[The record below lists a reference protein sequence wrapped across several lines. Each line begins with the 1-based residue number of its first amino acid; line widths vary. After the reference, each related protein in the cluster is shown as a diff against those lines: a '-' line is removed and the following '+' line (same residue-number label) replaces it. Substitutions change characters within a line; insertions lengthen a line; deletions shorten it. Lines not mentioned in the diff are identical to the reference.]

1 MKRAIITRI
10 IVWIATIAV
19 VAAGGFA
26 AVKVIENINN
36 QQQQEESISYEL
48 NTDNFEGI
56 VAYGDTI
63 DLSLIKITKTEN
75 GVTTEIPV
83 DPSMVTTHVDTTRV
97 GVTTL
102 KVNYAGKTFSVPIT
116 VKYKIQ
122 FTVGDQVLDTVYTL
136 TASDL
141 EKIEAPEKDGYV
153 FTGWSTDIPEILYEN
168 MNLTAN
174 YEAII
179 PALSAVD
186 ATYGDLLADITLP
199 ANAAGAWQLENAEGT
214 VGNAGK
220 KTFDV
225 KFVEN
230 GTNAI
235 LETAKLTVN
244 VAKREVAINVFAD
257 FTYNGQRQEPTY
269 TIDVEGLTVYSWLDD
284 DKNYTDAGEYTYH
297 FEIDDA
303 NYFGEAK
310 GTFEI
315 KKAVVT
321 VKIEDRSIFTNE
333 AIPKM
338 NYEFVGL
345 DGMSKELLAELI
357 GLTIVYPESATL
369 GEHKVGAVASNPSVI
384 LEVEEGT
391 LKVIQA
397 TLEGIGEPKT
407 PDGKAWTA
415 TYEDLLGDVEFAVH
429 PNGKWVWAT
438 PDVEVGNVGK
448 HTYLAIFYPSNPAF
462 DTIECNVEITVIP
475 RSMVIEIVGDT
486 TVDYDGT
493 AHKIPFV
500 VKDTDG
506 NIRSDVVV
514 LGNTANTNAGK
525 YTVVLSFENENY
537 TVFVDKETNS
547 KTKEVI
553 LTINKIDPETDFSKV
568 IDVTWYEGLTLS
580 ALANQLSA
588 NYTWDKPNTVIS
600 SVGVQSFA
608 VTYTPEDLVNYNKVT
623 REITVDVAR
632 ATAAINGVKE
642 SYSSVYNGQAFQF
655 GQILPSHSEA
665 TLVFEYKNEKGEIS
679 ASAINAGTYTVTI
692 TLPESAHYNEVKATT
707 TVTIERAEVKMA
719 DSYKSATLEYGS
731 SVSAIR
737 LPESP
742 YGKWSIQETEL
753 GNAGS
758 KTFTAVFTF
767 GEEYKNNYFA
777 EDVTISVTVTK
788 KKINPPQ
795 LSQTE
800 FSYQEGINQAPT
812 AGDLIGYKAEFPTV
826 AENVGDYYVTITL
839 DTLNYE
845 WRTAKEDTYTL
856 KYTIKPIANTEAVT
870 QLPAVYGDVILDKIQ
885 LPAGIQG
892 TWSLKNANGSV
903 VGNNDTFGSATE
915 HKFVAVFAPDATGN
929 YIARTVDVTVA
940 VAKKAVVITV
950 NGSDIQKDY
959 DGVAVTPPTA
969 SADNGANVIV
979 LINGKAPAEVEIKNV
994 NTYTVTYSYA
1004 GDANHLAAEQK
1015 TVVITI
1021 NKATLEFNNDL
1032 AIRDENN
1039 VVVNEWAFNG
1049 QNATM
1054 PTVSLKTGFGKEFIT
1069 NQEIYLEYLYSVDGQ
1084 VWPDENDPANWTR
1097 WEDGALVSTFDARSA
1112 SAPQKAGFYRV
1123 RARISTNANYKDAEL
1138 VISEEFAFT
1147 IKKAE
1152 VSINVGDFATQKDYD
1167 GVAINIPKPVASN
1180 GADVT
1185 LTLKDKNGA
1194 IISKLVNAGTSVIN
1208 AGEYT
1213 LEYSVSESENYL
1225 SANKEIKIVIEKA
1238 TVTIS
1243 KPVIN
1248 DAGWSYGGAVRV
1260 PASVTFNQDFA
1271 TRYNGEIE
1279 FKYYADAEC
1288 TIPVSAPTTATG
1300 AGTYYVRAEFVGNAD
1315 HNLEAA
1321 NSEAT
1326 AFTIQRAVIVPSIA
1340 NKVYNGTYQVSG
1352 LVDNRFTVEEVNNGE
1367 GTPEGGKNVGTY
1379 TVTLKLTPDAAKN
1392 FAWNSADNANV
1403 STTATYEI
1411 TPGRN
1416 ALNITSFTERWSFDK
1431 NAEIPAFNATATY
1444 GGVNIKYRLP
1454 NGTEVD
1460 TRPTNAATYTAIF
1473 TTTDANCPII
1483 VVEREFTIDP
1493 AEAVFVGA
1501 ANQIVTYNGT
1511 AYTLPTVTTL
1521 GNGALTFVVKKGDA
1535 TVGDKIIKD
1544 YGTYTV
1550 IYTVEATQ
1558 NYKAGTKSITVK
1570 VETATISQI
1579 LAPTVDQNWTY
1590 DPDPANKIATPT
1602 FVFDQGQEFVTDY
1615 YFEYIRYN
1623 EATDTWADTWT
1634 RWDTAVPTEAG
1645 QYRVRARINNNN
1657 NYAEAGNVT
1666 YDVTEFTI
1674 KQADAEITL
1683 KEGTTATF
1691 TDVYRIDG
1699 SYSIAE
1705 IFANVVPSHNESE
1718 LQFTCNG
1725 VKFEGAQNATTYT
1738 VIITLPASQ
1747 NYKAAAP
1754 VEFTVTITPYK
1765 VVMADTYKEQTLT
1778 FGASISDIKLPE
1790 SPYGEWS
1797 IVQTEIDR
1805 AGMGQSFTAIFT
1817 AFANYQGNV
1826 EADDVTITLNV
1837 KQAPVKVDPVAD
1849 KIYNEGKIDSGIVDT
1864 DNNQF
1869 NIYEDLGGTDINP
1882 EGEFYRVIL
1891 ELVDPD
1897 NYDWDITGMNA
1908 ERVDIS
1914 GDKEEFLTI
1923 YYRIVSTGNEF
1934 VTAPTVSKVWT
1945 YNNTDG
1951 LKPEALK
1958 ETCGAEAM
1966 YGDYVIDYLYPD
1978 GKYYTTAPTEAG
1990 KYTVRFTTADPNCS
2004 NVDVEIEI
2012 TINPIVLTPEVV
2024 GDIVTKYYN
2033 GSKVPTPT
2041 LSGVDGYADIFTVV
2055 DNGTQNAGEQFLA
2068 LTIKDKYKNN
2078 YKWNSIE
2085 NNEVTLNV
2093 KYAQINKAQINL
2105 SVFTVGNWNYGQ
2117 YDSATHKP
2125 NVEFINV
2132 NGVAGNVIYR
2142 VEYGATWTE
2151 WSDSVNNLVVN
2162 SYNVRVVI
2170 PENGNYE
2177 YVGTEEALQKTF
2189 TVSRAAASIT
2199 GVTAGTTFETT
2210 YNGEDQKVADILGNC
2225 SVVPGAS
2232 HTEATPQYSI
2242 QTVNGADTYTVTITL
2257 AQTANYEA
2265 AESIVV
2271 YIKVN
2276 PKLYVPSEHGETAVN
2291 QTQGAEYT
2299 NNILGTVQLPYTEAQ
2314 KGDVGYWVLKDA
2326 EGNAIAAD
2334 ATFTA
2339 LGAHTFKAV
2348 FVGNGNYHAPD
2359 VTITVNVGKKTINV
2373 PVLSQTEFT
2382 YQKGT
2387 NHVPTAGDLIG
2398 YAATFP
2404 ETAEDAADYY
2414 VTIKL
2419 NTEFYQWK
2427 TAAADEFTLKYTI
2440 NPEENKWTEG
2450 PSIEGSW
2457 EYKSEGDHTGKATAL
2472 SGGVT
2477 VEYKVLGASDETYTT
2492 TLPTVPG
2499 DYVARFTANAN
2510 SNYTTL
2516 ASVTKEFTINPKKIN
2531 APTMVEDWSKPYS
2544 GAEIKYD
2551 GLTDSAD
2558 KAFYTV
2564 TYPAT
2569 SIVAKTYTVKV
2580 ALNNAA
2586 ENEANETT
2594 GVVYFVWNETNGTAA
2609 DKSVTYTIS
2618 PAEITVK
2625 VFTVPGGGWT
2635 YGEYTSS
2642 NKPTVEFNKDFST
2655 DVAYELQYSVD
2666 GQSGWTTWSD
2676 AVADLGAKDYYVRIV
2691 ITPSQNYT
2699 YVGTQEDL
2707 QKTFTVSRAAASIT
2721 GVAEDDKFETTFNTS
2736 AQKVEDI
2743 IGALPYGITL
2753 GASHSEAAVFEF
2765 AWLIQQGEE
2774 FVTPDPNAIQNA
2786 GYYKVTVTLKA
2797 TNNYESASTVIYITV
2812 NPKLYVPTEHG
2823 STNVVTNK
2831 TAEYSDNILNIV
2843 ALPVPNGIGKW
2854 VLKDMEGKEIAED
2867 AAFTV
2872 LGNHTFKAVFVS
2884 DTTNYY
2890 ADEVT
2895 VTVTVNKKQI
2905 TAPTGL
2911 SQVENSYTGS
2921 KIEPGVV
2928 GGSGVGYE
2936 VQYPAEA
2943 TNASN
2948 DFYYVTIVLNTTY
2961 YEWDASEST
2970 IKFGYK
2976 INPSVNKWETEPSIE
2991 KDWEYD
2997 PNGDHAGKATS
3008 TFGAT
3013 IMYKVQGADDATYTT
3028 VLPVVPGNYT
3038 VRFTLN
3044 SGENYAPA
3052 GEDVTPVVYN
3062 FTITAKTVL
3071 APGLETDLST
3081 DYTGDPIPYWG
3092 LNDSEHKDF
3101 YTVVYPANPVNADTY
3116 IVTVSLNNAAENEA
3130 NGTTGVV
3137 YYVWNGAT
3145 GTLEEQSAPKSVDYK
3160 INKTTV
3166 SMNALPTLAGW
3177 QYAQTPN
3184 VPFLNLG
3191 GFEDDCTVTYKYY
3204 YDEDCTQEITD
3215 LTTLNAGTY
3224 YVKLV
3229 GVTTENVNLEI
3240 PELSDVLVKAI
3251 PFTISPADVNFKV
3264 EGISSTSN
3272 GWMYQNTFVANN
3284 YTWTAY
3290 YTDFNGVEH
3299 TVGGKFEF
3307 GAITFN
3313 ADAAASIKVKFTLAE
3328 NENADNFDISKEFV
3342 DFTLPVKFATV
3353 AKLVPKNGKFAN
3365 ATPYGSIETALEN
3378 ASDGATVWVV
3388 PFSVLPDY
3396 NELGDIHIRSDVTI
3410 LQGVTLLLPYG
3421 ATESDKNTYSD
3432 NVPTYKLHGYYSGCK
3447 SSSHGVSTDII
3458 NDDDFCTK
3466 HCVVKVIVA
3475 NDVTIINKGTLE
3487 ISGELSGGGAGDA
3500 YSGYTAGAHARLIL
3514 GAGAKIENYN
3524 VIRAA
3529 GYIRELTKDNQS
3541 QVIVYG
3547 DATLYQP
3554 YVMMDYIDGS
3564 YMAGPYKTLET
3575 NEPVNP
3581 FNRFMLMNVSP
3592 KVEIKYGAK
3601 VITWVALYTGFTDN
3615 NNETKVTFIGP
3626 GGVVELFEGAYMT
3639 AKFDPDSLV
3648 TNLDIYGGAKSN
3660 ALQLTVNIIVSDLD
3674 VTTEKCWFPLTYLY
3688 DVTLHSGNYV
3698 IGQNFKLMPGAKLTV
3713 ESDATLNVTAKLI
3726 VYDQDA
3732 ISSPNQDEGIFK
3744 DGRPVG
3750 ASYLYPQTLKTGEA
3764 IGPAVFTINGTATI
3778 AVFGGKVNSTNPG
3791 AIITINT
3798 AASLYAQE
3806 IKAYTTGDCS
3816 DIIPLIGAAAPSQ
3829 DVTDRYTITK
3839 NATLVNADQTTVF
3852 PTAPAR
3858 YTYVDGIWRAPMI
3871 TFDSDGGNET
3881 FDSIT
3886 ITPTMSNYPE
3896 LPANP
3901 TKDGFVFVGWS
3912 YNGALVAKGDALQS
3926 IGDNHLEAVWAEA
3939 SEIVKITYNDGTT
3952 EKSVN
3957 VADGKY
3963 PSVADPQKE
3972 GYKFEYWTYNG
3983 QKVTAGEALKL
3994 NESHTLEAKWTV
4006 LSYTITVTTNN
4017 ATVKVNGAQV
4027 NNNGTVTI
4035 AFGTQVTV
4043 EVSYSQNSERS
4054 TTITGKSTQKT
4065 YSSPFTMPAEDVTI
4079 NATSSG
4085 GCFTPDTLIT
4095 LADGSQKRIED
4106 VTYDDMLLVWN
4117 FNIGAY
4123 VTKPA
4128 STLINMGEGYFEKI
4142 TLSFSDG
4149 TTINVLDVH
4158 GFFNLDENKYVFIDA
4173 TNVAEYVGHRFLKV
4187 ALDGNTEVT
4196 LEDYSVSMEY
4206 TTAYSILSAEHYNVI
4221 AEGILTVTPFPGIDN
4236 EAFYG
4241 CWIFEDDMTYDE
4253 EEMQKLIDKH
4263 GLYTYEELA
4272 AYGITYEQFININ
4285 LAYLKVIVGE
4295 GGITLEEAL
4304 TIMAAFMP

>member
-19 VAAGGFA
+19 VTAGGFA

-48 NTDNFEGI
+48 NTESFEGI

-83 DPSMVTTHVDTTRV
+83 DASMVTTHVDTTRV

-102 KVNYAGKTFSVPIT
+102 KINYAGKTFPVPVT

-141 EKIEAPEKDGYV
+141 EKIEAPQKEGYT
-153 FTGWSTDIPEILYEN
+153 FTGWSTEIPDVLYEN
-168 MNLTAN
+168 MNLTAK

-179 PALSAVD
+179 PELSAVD
-186 ATYGDLLADITLP
+186 ATYGDQLADIVLP
-199 ANAAGAWQLENAEGT
+199 ANAAGAWQFDNAEGT

-225 KFVEN
+225 SFIEKE
-230 GTNAI
+230 TNAV
-235 LETAKLTVN
+235 LKTAKLTVN
-244 VAKREVAINVFAD
+244 VAKREVEINVFAD

-269 TIDVEGLTVYSWLDD
+269 QINVEGLKVYTWLDD
-284 DKNYTDAGEYTYH
+284 EKNYTDAGEYTYH
-297 FEIDDA
+297 FEINDP
-303 NYFGEAK
+303 NYAGEAK
-310 GTFEI
+310 GTYEI
-315 KKAVVT
+315 KKAVVA
-321 VKIEDRSIFTNE
+321 VKIKDASIFTNE

-338 NYEFVGL
+338 DYEFVGL
-345 DGMSKELLAELI
+345 EGMNKEQLAELI
-357 GLTIVYPESATL
+357 GLTIVYPESVVL

-384 LEVEEGT
+384 LQVQEGT

-407 PDGKAWTA
+407 PDGKPWKA
-415 TYEDLLGDVEFAVH
+415 TYEDLLGDVEFAAH

-438 PDVEVGNVGK
+438 PDVQVGTVGK
-448 HTYLAIFYPSNPAF
+448 HTFLAIFYPSNPAF
-462 DTIECNVEITVIP
+462 EAIECNVEITVVQK
-475 RSMVIEIVGDT
+475 SMVIEIVGDT

-500 VKDTDG
+500 VKDTAG
-506 NIRSDVVV
+506 NIRNDLVV

-525 YTVVLSFENENY
+525 YSITLSFEDENY
-537 TVFVDKETNS
+537 IILVDQENTS

-553 LTINKIDPETDFSKV
+553 FTINKINPETDFSKE
-568 IDVTWYEGLTLS
+568 IDVVWYEGLTLS
-580 ALANQLSA
+580 ALANQLPSA
-588 NYTWDKPNTVIS
+588 NYAWDKPNTVIS
-600 SVGVQSFA
+600 SVGVQTFT
-608 VTYTPEDLVNYNKVT
+608 VTYTPEDLVNYNKVVG
-623 REITVDVAR
+623 EITVDVAR
-632 ATAAINGVKE
+632 STASINGVKE
-642 SYSSVYNGQAFQF
+642 SYSTVYNGNAFQF
-655 GQILPSHSEA
+655 GQILPSHSEE
-665 TLVFEYKNEKGEIS
+665 TLVFEYKNENGEILT
-679 ASAINAGTYTVTI
+679 SAINAGTYTVTI
-692 TLPESAHYNEVKATT
+692 TLPQSAHYNEVKATT
-707 TVTIERAEVKMA
+707 TVTIARAEVKMA

-731 SVSAIR
+731 SVSDIR

-788 KKINPPQ
+788 KKINPPT

-800 FSYQEGINQAPT
+800 FSYQEGTKQVPT
-812 AGDLIGYKAEFPTV
+812 AGDLIGYRAEFPTV

-839 DTLNYE
+839 DTLNHE

-892 TWSLKNANGSV
+892 TWELKTATGSV
-903 VGNNDTFGSATE
+903 VSNNDTFGSATE
-915 HKFVAVFAPDATGN
+915 HKFVAVFTPDATGN
-929 YIARTVDVTVA
+929 YIARTVDITTA
-940 VAKKAVVITV
+940 VAKKAVEITV
-950 NGSDIQKDY
+950 NGSNVQKDY
-959 DGVAVTPPTA
+959 DGIVINPPAAT
-969 SADNGANVIV
+969 ADNGANVIV
-979 LINGKAPAEVEIKNV
+979 LVNGKSPAEVEIKNA
-994 NTYTVTYSYA
+994 NTYTITYNYA

-1021 NKATLEFNNDL
+1021 NKATLAFDNDL

-1039 VVVNEWAFNG
+1039 VVVNEWEFNG

-1054 PTVSLKTGFGKEFIT
+1054 PTVSLMTGFGKEFI
-1069 NQEIYLEYLYSVDGQ
+1069 NNEDIYLEYMYSVDGQ
-1084 VWPDENDPANWTR
+1084 EWPDENDPANWIR
-1097 WEDGALVSTFDARSA
+1097 WEKGAQISTFDVRNA
-1112 SAPQKAGFYRV
+1112 SAPNKAGFYRV
-1123 RARISTNANYKDAEL
+1123 RARISSNANYKDAEL

-1152 VSINVGDFATQKDYD
+1152 VSINVGEFATQKDYD
-1167 GVAINIPKPVASN
+1167 GVAINVPKPVASN

-1185 LTLKDKNGA
+1185 LVLTNKNGEV
-1194 IISKLVNAGTSVIN
+1194 ISSLVNAGTSVLN

-1213 LEYSVSESENYL
+1213 LVYSVSESANYL
-1225 SANKEIKIVIEKA
+1225 AATKEIKIIIDKA

-1243 KPVIN
+1243 KPDIN
-1248 DAGWSYGGAVRV
+1248 DAGWSYGGAVRL

-1271 TRYNGEIE
+1271 TRYNSEIE

-1300 AGTYYVRAEFVGNAD
+1300 AGTYYVRAEFVGNDA
-1315 HNLEAA
+1315 HNLKSA

-1326 AFTIQRAVIVPSIA
+1326 AFTIQKAVIVPSIS

-1352 LVDNRFTVEEVNNGE
+1352 LVDDRFTVAEVDNGE
-1367 GTPEGGKNVGTY
+1367 GAPKGGKNVGTY
-1379 TVTLKLTPDAAKN
+1379 TVTLTLTAEAAKN
-1392 FAWNSADNANV
+1392 FAWNSADNENL

-1411 TPGRN
+1411 TLGTN

-1431 NAEIPAFNATATY
+1431 NAEIPAFAATATY

-1473 TTTDANCPII
+1473 TTTDANCPIV

-1501 ANQIVTYNGT
+1501 ANQTVTYNGN

-1602 FVFDQGQEFVTDY
+1602 FVFGQGQEFVTDY

-1623 EATDTWADTWT
+1623 AATDTWADTWT

-1657 NYAEAGNVT
+1657 NYAEADNVT
-1666 YDVTEFTI
+1666 YGVTEFTI

-1691 TDVYRIDG
+1691 TGVYRIDG

-1725 VKFEGAQNATTYT
+1725 VKFEGAEDATTYT

-1747 NYKAAAP
+1747 NYKAAAS

-1765 VVMADTYKEQTLT
+1765 VVMADTYKTQTLT
-1778 FGASISDIKLPE
+1778 FGASISDINLPT

-1817 AFANYQGNV
+1817 ASANYQGNV

-1837 KQAPVKVDPVAD
+1837 DQAPVKVDPVGD
-1849 KIYNEGKIDSGIVDT
+1849 KVYNEGHIDSGIIDT
-1864 DNNQF
+1864 DDNQF
-1869 NIYEDLGGTDINP
+1869 NIEEDLGGTDINP
-1882 EGEFYRVIL
+1882 IGEYYRVIL
-1891 ELVDPD
+1891 KLVDPD
-1897 NYDWDITGMNA
+1897 NHAWDTSKLSA
-1908 ERVDIS
+1908 DRFEIS
-1914 GDKEEFLTI
+1914 GTKNEFLTI
-1923 YYRIVSTGNEF
+1923 YYRIAGTENEF
-1934 VTAPTVSKVWT
+1934 VKDPADYISKVWT
-1945 YNNTDG
+1945 YDNTDG

-1958 ETCGAEAM
+1958 DACGDIVK
-1966 YGDYVIDYLYPD
+1966 YGDYEIDYLYPD

-1990 KYTVRFTTADPNCS
+1990 KYTVRFTTTDTNCS
-2004 NVDVEIEI
+2004 IKHTEVEI

-2024 GDIVTKYYN
+2024 GGVVTKYYN
-2033 GSKVPTPT
+2033 GSKVVTPT

-2068 LTIKDKYKNN
+2068 LTIKNEHKNN
-2078 YKWNSIE
+2078 YKWNSID

-2093 KYAQINKAQINL
+2093 KYAQINKAQID
-2105 SVFTVGNWNYGQ
+2105 VFQFTVGSWNYRQ
-2117 YDSATHKP
+2117 YNSASHKP
-2125 NVEFINV
+2125 NVEFTNV
-2132 NGVAGNVIYR
+2132 NGDAGNVIYR
-2142 VEYGATWTE
+2142 VEYQGATWTE

-2162 SYNVRVVI
+2162 SYNVKLVI

-2210 YNGEDQKVADILGNC
+2210 YNGEDQKVADILGNY

-2242 QTVNGADTYTVTITL
+2242 QTVNGATTYTVTISL
-2257 AQTANYEA
+2257 AKTDNYEA

-2276 PKLYVPSEHGETAVN
+2276 TKLYVPSEHGETAVN
-2291 QTQGAEYT
+2291 QTQKAEYT
-2299 NNILGTVQLPYTEAQ
+2299 DNILDKVQLPYTEAQ

-2326 EGNAIAAD
+2326 EGNAIAENAIFD
-2334 ATFTA
+2334 A
-2339 LGAHTFKAV
+2339 LGAYTFKAV

-2382 YQKGT
+2382 YQKGKNQT
-2387 NHVPTAGDLIG
+2387 PGAGNLIG
-2398 YAATFP
+2398 YTATFP
-2404 ETAEDAADYY
+2404 ATSEDARDYY

-2419 NTEFYQWK
+2419 NTTLYQWG
-2427 TAAADEFTLKYTI
+2427 TAAADEFTLPYTI
-2440 NPEENKWTEG
+2440 NPAENKWTEG

-2457 EYKSEGDHTGKATAL
+2457 EYKSEGDHAGKATAL

-2477 VEYKVLGASDETYTT
+2477 VEYKKQGASDETYTT

-2499 DYVARFTANAN
+2499 NYVARFTANAN
-2510 SNYTTL
+2510 SNYITL
-2516 ASVTKEFTINPKKIN
+2516 PSETKEFTINPKKIA
-2531 APTMVEDWSKPYS
+2531 APTLNPQDPKPYT
-2544 GAEIKYD
+2544 GGEISYE
-2551 GLTDSAD
+2551 GLVDSAD
-2558 KAFYTV
+2558 KDYYTV

-2580 ALNNAA
+2580 SLKNAEENTKNN
-2586 ENEANETT
+2586 TT
-2594 GVVYFVWNETNGTAA
+2594 DIVYFVWNETNGTAA
-2609 DKSVTYTIS
+2609 DKSVEYTIS

-2625 VFTVPGGGWT
+2625 DFTVPGGGWT

-2642 NKPTVEFNKDFST
+2642 NMPTVEFNKDFST
-2655 DVAYELQYSVD
+2655 DVAYELQYSID

-2676 AVADLGAKDYYVRIV
+2676 AVGALGAREGNAYYVRIV
-2691 ITPSQNYT
+2691 ITSSQNYT
-2699 YVGTQEDL
+2699 YVGTQAEL
-2707 QKTFTVSRAAASIT
+2707 EARFTVSKAAASIT
-2721 GVAEDDKFETTFNTS
+2721 GVNEGDKFETTYNTS

-2743 IGALPYGITL
+2743 LAASGITL
-2753 GASHSEAAVFEF
+2753 GASYTETAAFEF

-2797 TNNYESASTVIYITV
+2797 TNNFQSASTVIYITV

-2843 ALPVPNGIGKW
+2843 GLPAPNNIGKW
-2854 VLKDMEGKEIAED
+2854 VLKDTEGNEIAED

-2872 LGNHTFKAVFVS
+2872 LGENTFKAVFVS
-2884 DTTNYY
+2884 ETTNYY

-2911 SQVENSYTGS
+2911 SQTEFSYTGS
-2921 KIEPGVV
+2921 AIKPSVV

-2936 VQYPAEA
+2936 IQYPGA
-2943 TNASN
+2943 TDASGE
-2948 DFYYVTIVLNTTY
+2948 FYYVTINLNTTY

-2970 IKFGYK
+2970 IKFGFK
-2976 INPSVNKWETEPSIE
+2976 INPATNAWVEGKEPSIE
-2991 KDWEYD
+2991 TSWEYD
-2997 PNGDHAGKATS
+2997 PNGDHAGKADS

-3013 IMYKVQGADDATYTT
+3013 VMYKVQGADDATYTT
-3028 VLPVVPGNYT
+3028 ALPVVPGNYT

-3044 SGENYAPA
+3044 SGANYAPA

-3062 FTITAKTVL
+3062 FTITAKKIL
-3071 APGLETDLST
+3071 APGLETGLNK
-3081 DYTGDPIPYWG
+3081 DYTGEPIPYWG
-3092 LNDSEHKDF
+3092 LVDSTDKDY
-3101 YTVVYPANPVNADTY
+3101 YTVTYPATPIVAKTY
-3116 IVTVSLNNAAENEA
+3116 TVTVSLNNAAENEA
-3130 NGTTGVV
+3130 RETTGIVYFVWNETNGT
-3137 YYVWNGAT
+3137 
-3145 GTLEEQSAPKSVDYK
+3145 SADKSVTYT

-3166 SMNALPTLAGW
+3166 SMNALPTLQGW
-3177 QYAQTPN
+3177 QYAQKPN

-3204 YDEDCTQEITD
+3204 TNKNCTEEITD

-3224 YVKLV
+3224 YVKV
-3229 GVTTENVNLEI
+3229 VSVTTENVNLEI
-3240 PELSDVLVKAI
+3240 PELSDGLGSE
-3251 PFTISPADVNFKV
+3251 FTISPADVNFKV

-3272 GWMYQNTFVANN
+3272 GWMYQNMFVAKN

-3290 YTDFNGVEH
+3290 YTDGKGVDH
-3299 TVGGKFEF
+3299 AIGGTFDF
-3307 GAITFN
+3307 GDITFVAN
-3313 ADAAASIKVKFTLAE
+3313 GNSTIKVKFTLAA
-3328 NENADNFDISKEFV
+3328 NEVATNFNFKAEEDV
-3342 DFTLPVKFATV
+3342 TLPVKFATV
-3353 AKLVPKNGKFAN
+3353 ANINNTTA
-3365 ATPYGSIETALEN
+3365 YGSIETALEN
-3378 ASDGATVWVV
+3378 ASSGDTVWVV
-3388 PFSVLPDY
+3388 PFSTLPDY
-3396 NELGDIHIRSDVTI
+3396 NELGDIYIRSNVTI

-3421 ATESDKNTYSD
+3421 TTDDIGGRNTW
-3432 NVPTYKLHGYYSGCK
+3432 NKETGYIDY
-3447 SSSHGVSTDII
+3447 
-3458 NDDDFCTK
+3458 
-3466 HCVVKVIVA
+3466 
-3475 NDVTIINKGTLE
+3475 
-3487 ISGELSGGGAGDA
+3487 ELSGGSQIAERVPDQLCIVKVVLDKYTKITINSGGVLELSGQLSGGGGGQI
-3500 YSGYTAGAHARLIL
+3500 YSGHTAGKHSQLWL
-3514 GAGAKIENYN
+3514 DEGAIIDNYG
-3524 VIRAA
+3524 IIYAA
-3529 GYIRELTKDNQS
+3529 GFIRELHPEETVEAKLS
-3541 QVIVYG
+3541 KVIINRG
-3547 DATLYQP
+3547 AMLEQP
-3554 YVMMDYIDGS
+3554 YVVCDFAGGTGS
-3564 YMAGPYKTLET
+3564 ASIFTLMET
-3575 NEPVNP
+3575 NTPITP
-3581 FNRFMLMNVSP
+3581 FNRFVVMNVAP
-3592 KVEIKYGAK
+3592 TLQINDGGTMRVWA
-3601 VITWVALYTGFTDN
+3601 ALNAEEKN
-3615 NNETKVTFIGP
+3615 NVTEVDFIGP
-3626 GGVVELFEGAYMT
+3626 EGSNAVIELLSGSYMIARYDASYTRT
-3639 AKFDPDSLV
+3639 ANYGEDGSISSYTYTAPETCKLHFF
-3648 TNLDIYGGAKSN
+3648 GGAKTN
-3660 ALQLTVNIIVSDLD
+3660 AMVLD
-3674 VTTEKCWFPLTYLY
+3674 VPSVGEISTKTCPFSISYHY
-3688 DVTLHSGNYV
+3688 DVTLDVNANK
-3698 IGQNFKLMPGAKLTV
+3698 GQTTATYTLGQDFKMMPGAKLTV
-3713 ESDATLNVTAKLI
+3713 NKGAILDIKSLI
-3726 VYDQDA
+3726 VYEDDYVDQKIIMSAKEDLAQEICRYPDGKGNA
-3732 ISSPNQDEGIFK
+3732 ILTVHG
-3744 DGRPVG
+3744 
-3750 ASYLYPQTLKTGEA
+3750 TLLCDT
-3764 IGPAVFTINGTATI
+3764 
-3778 AVFGGKVNSTNPG
+3778 FGGKVHSNTEGAVVEITNKN
-3791 AIITINT
+3791 ANT
-3798 AASLYAQE
+3798 TYEVKKTHGLVHWPVYECEALSY
-3806 IKAYTTGDCS
+3806 
-3816 DIIPLIGAAAPSQ
+3816 
-3829 DVTDRYTITK
+3829 TK
-3839 NATLVNADQTTVF
+3839 NAELINNNGSIVSK
-3852 PTAPAR
+3852 PTPGVK
-3858 YTYVDGIWRAPMI
+3858 YTY
-3871 TFDSDGGNET
+3871 SGGVWNAEEIKHT
-3881 FDSIT
+3881 IDKSESNAT
-3886 ITPTMSNYPE
+3886 IT
-3896 LPANP
+3896 
-3901 TKDGFVFVGWS
+3901 TK
-3912 YNGALVAKGDALQS
+3912 
-3926 IGDNHLEAVWAEA
+3926 I
-3939 SEIVKITYNDGTT
+3939 DGTP
-3952 EKSVN
+3952 SSSA
-3957 VADGKY
+3957 VAGD
-3963 PSVADPQKE
+3963 
-3972 GYKFEYWTYNG
+3972 
-3983 QKVTAGEALKL
+3983 
-3994 NESHTLEAKWTV
+3994 
-4006 LSYTITVTTNN
+4006 TITVTISYTESKNKSVTVKGVN
-4017 ATVKVNGAQV
+4017 GETVKVLVGNQEKD
-4027 NNNGTVTI
+4027 GTSI
-4035 AFGTQVTV
+4035 SSGT
-4043 EVSYSQNSERS
+4043 ESFS
-4054 TTITGKSTQKT
+4054 
-4065 YSSPFTMPAEDVTI
+4065 FTMPDFDVVIT
-4079 NATSSG
+4079 ASSESG
-4085 GCFTPDTLIT
+4085 GGTCLAEGTLIT
-4095 LADGSQKRIED
+4095 LADGSKKAVED
-4106 VTYDDMLLVWN
+4106 LRKGDLVMSFDHLTGQITYRKVIIVVKTSADLYYKN
-4117 FNIGAY
+4117 TFI
-4123 VTKPA
+4123 
-4128 STLINMGEGYFEKI
+4128 
-4142 TLSFSDG
+4142 FSDG
-4149 TTINVLDVH
+4149 TELATINEHGIFDLD
-4158 GFFNLDENKYVFIDA
+4158 LNKYVNIDHL
-4173 TNVAEYVGHRFLKV
+4173 NYEQYLGHRFVSVDTNGNLGVKTLVDVTTVCESGYKYDIVTNGTLNYV
-4187 ALDGNTEVT
+4187 AEDTLSVTHVLVDIINTF
-4196 LEDYSVSMEY
+4196 DF
-4206 TTAYSILSAEHYNVI
+4206 
-4221 AEGILTVTPFPGIDN
+4221 GDN
-4236 EAFYG
+4236 LMYDQEKMMAD
-4241 CWIFEDDMTYDE
+4241 IETY
-4253 EEMQKLIDKH
+4253 
-4263 GLYTYEELA
+4263 GLYTYDEWEEYCDISVFDEYNIPVMHIGVCKGL
-4272 AYGITYEQFININ
+4272 YTKEYIISLINTYVLDDSVQIID
-4285 LAYLKVIVGE
+4285 
-4295 GGITLEEAL
+4295 
-4304 TIMAAFMP
+4304 